1 MGRATD
7 HFQQLGVHPTTHLH
21 LLHPFGRSFI
31 QLPGFFFPSRCFP
44 CWKKTHDAISLT
56 HPPTHPL
63 HAPPPSPPQTH
74 TQQKRRWS
82 PLDRQS
88 YLKRNGN
95 SLHGIHR
102 RHCFH
107 HLCFCFHRLYLHS
120 LHRLSPHSL
129 HRASFFHRL
138 SLSKGRGQQRE
149 IMRAKKHIISL
160 EAVVT
165 ARTLYIYI
173 PVIPVHDAAIEEAQ
187 SLGLG
192 FPVSLLLQSC
202 LCDACHQLRR
212 ITWCFLGGWKLW
224 RLLWRRRRQLL

>member
-44 CWKKTHDAISLT
+44 CWKKNTRCNFT
-56 HPPTHPL
+56 HPPTHPPTPC
-63 HAPPPSPPQTH
+63 PPPSPPQTH